1 MWRQRWLN
9 YSNKPAINMTIA
21 VNALVTMKT
30 MTNNHILPCGRALAS
45 HRLATEGKKW
55 TEKLICLAGVKL
67 RLCIFTANV
76 VSVLLRRLLFLVFLF
91 LLLVFLFSLAHRK
104 CSSPKWKRSSTA
116 NRILKNCYSSRYM
129 AKVDTASPSENMFC
143 YGIFCQRSHKPW
155 NGT

>member
-55 TEKLICLAGVKL
+55 TENLICLGGVKL

-91 LLLVFLFSLAHRK
+91 LLLVFLCSLAHRK
-104 CSSPKWKRSSTA
+104 CSSPKWIRRARELYKFTESSDL
-116 NRILKNCYSSRYM
+116 NEICIRVRVKCP
-129 AKVDTASPSENMFC
+129 DSEDLSF
-143 YGIFCQRSHKPW
+143 IFIF
-155 NGT
+155 NFEDL